1 MVSAIR
7 ERVTVQ
13 TGGRIEIPSSEFPAG
28 ALADVIV
35 VLEPVARMGSPLVG
49 MIGRGKGC
57 FSSPEEADRFIHK
70 ERNAWSDRIRQRPC
84 TEQAPP
90 S

>member
-13 TGGRIEIPSSEFPAG
+13 AGGRIEIPSSEFPMG
-28 ALADVIV
+28 AQADVIV
-35 VLEPVARMGSPLVG
+35 VLEPAARMGSTLVG

-57 FSSPEEADRFIHK
+57 YASPEEADRFIRK
-70 ERNAWSDRIRQRPC
+70 ERNAWES
-84 TEQAPP
+84 
-90 S
+90 

>member
-13 TGGRIEIPSSEFPAG
+13 AGGRIEIPSTEFPPG
-28 ALADVIV
+28 AQADVIV
-35 VLEPVARMGSPLVG
+35 VLEPAARTLSPLAS

-57 FSSPEEADRFIHK
+57 FASPEEADSFIRK
-70 ERNAWSDRIRQRPC
+70 ERSAWES
-84 TEQAPP
+84 
-90 S
+90 